1 MTIKTLLVANRG
13 EITRRI
19 FRTAKSM
26 GIVCIA
32 VYTDADS
39 NEPFVKEAD
48 KAIRLSTNYL
58 DKKEIIDAA
67 QRTGSDAIHPGYGFL
82 SENASFAKEVTE
94 EGIIWI
100 GPSSEAIESMGDKIT
115 AKKIAQEATVPTLP
129 SSDDL
134 NNSSSIGFPLLVK
147 AAAGGGG
154 KGMRIVANEN
164 DLPEAISA
172 AQREAKNAFDD
183 ERVFLERYIPKSRH
197 IEVQILGDSHGNLL
211 HLGERECS
219 IQRRHQKIIEE
230 APSSAISDEQRKLIT
245 DAALRMGESLA
256 YQSAGTVEFLLDDE
270 TGDFFFLEV
279 NTRLQVEHPV
289 TEAITGIDLVR
300 EQLKI
305 SSGEAISFTQ
315 DNLISKGHA
324 VEARLYAEDPSE
336 EFLPSTGKILAFSPP
351 EEPDVRWDSGIEK
364 GSFVGVEFD
373 PMLAKVISHGADRT
387 EATLNL
393 AKALEKLHLAGVTT
407 NRNFLVSTLR
417 HNQFLKGETTTD
429 FIEDN
434 YPQLHL
440 KLNEGEIE
448 KAAIAVALWLQNK
461 NRKNAIVLKSIPS
474 GWRNG
479 RLPAQEVSLLHSG
492 EKITVSYKTKRD
504 GSFVFNNG
512 STATIYHWSTEHIET
527 EIDGERMASLITEG
541 QENIHIQTNQGT
553 VSFEILPRFE
563 PPALQIAEGSLV
575 APMPGVVL
583 EIKVSSGDYVSA
595 GDTLLTLEAMKMEH
609 HVKAPYKGTV
619 AEILVSENQQ
629 LDNGVPLLVINPVD
643 ENEKGNND

>member
-13 EITRRI
+13 EIARRI

-26 GIVCIA
+26 GIACIA

-67 QRTGSDAIHPGYGFL
+67 RRTGSDAIHPGYGFL
-82 SENASFAKEVTE
+82 SENASFAKAVTE

-172 AQREAKNAFDD
+172 AQREAKNAFGD

-315 DNLISKGHA
+315 DNLTSKGHA

-336 EFLPSTGKILAFSPP
+336 EFLPSTGEILAFSPP

-417 HNQFLKGETTTD
+417 HNKFLKGETTTD

-434 YPQLHL
+434 YPQLHF

-448 KAAIAVALWLQNK
+448 KAAIVVALWLQNK

-492 EKITVSYKTKRD
+492 EKITVSYKTKRN

-512 STATIYHWSTEHIET
+512 STATIHHCSTEHIET
-527 EIDGERMASLITEG
+527 EIDGERMTSLITEG

-563 PPALQIAEGSLV
+563 PPAVQIAEGSLV

-583 EIKVSSGDYVSA
+583 EIKVSSGDTVSA
-595 GDTLLTLEAMKMEH
+595 GDTLLILEAMKMEH

-643 ENEKGNND
+643 ESEKGNDD

>member
-13 EITRRI
+13 EIARRI

-26 GIVCIA
+26 GITCIA
-32 VYTDADS
+32 VYTDTDS
-39 NEPFVKEAD
+39 NEPFVREAD

-58 DKKEIIDAA
+58 DQKEIIDAA
-67 QRTGSDAIHPGYGFL
+67 NRTGSDAIHPGYGFL
-82 SENASFAKEVTE
+82 SENASFAKAVTE

-115 AKKIAQEATVPTLP
+115 AKKIAQEADVPTLP
-129 SSDDL
+129 SSNGLDD
-134 NNSSSIGFPLLVK
+134 SSSIGFPLLVK

-154 KGMRIVANEN
+154 KGMRVVTSEN
-164 DLPEAISA
+164 DLSEAITT
-172 AQREAKNAFDD
+172 AQREAKNAFGD

-197 IEVQILGDSHGNLL
+197 IEVQILGDSQGNLL

-230 APSSAISDEQRKLIT
+230 APSSAINEDQRKLIT
-245 DAALRMGESLA
+245 DAALRIGKSLA
-256 YQSAGTVEFLLDDE
+256 YQSAGTVEFLLDE
-270 TGDFFFLEV
+270 KTGDFFFLEV

-289 TEAITGIDLVR
+289 TEAITGVDLVR

-305 SSGEAISFTQ
+305 SSGQAISFTQ
-315 DNLISKGHA
+315 DSLSSKGHA

-336 EFLPSTGKILAFSPP
+336 DFLPATGEILAFSPS
-351 EEPDVRWDSGIEK
+351 EEPDVRWDSGVEK
-364 GSFVGVEFD
+364 NSFVGVEFD
-373 PMLAKVISHGADRT
+373 PMLAKVISHGEDRT

-393 AKALEKLHLAGVTT
+393 ARALEKLHLAGVTT
-407 NRNFLVSTLR
+407 NRHFLVSTLR
-417 HNQFLKGETTTD
+417 HENFLKGETTTD

-434 YPQLHL
+434 SPEPTLQLT
-440 KLNEGEIE
+440 EVEIE
-448 KAAIAVALWLQNK
+448 RAAISVALWMQSK
-461 NRKNAIVLKSIPS
+461 NRKNATVLTSIPS

-504 GSFVFNNG
+504 GSFIFNNG
-512 STATIYHWSTEHIET
+512 STAKIYHCSTEHIEA
-527 EIDGERMASLITEG
+527 EIDGERMSSLITEG
-541 QENIHIQTNQGT
+541 QENIHLQIDQGT
-553 VSFEILPRFE
+553 VSFRTLPRFE
-563 PPALQIAEGSLV
+563 PPILQIAEGSLI

-583 EIKVSSGDYVSA
+583 EIKVSSGDTVSA

-609 HVKAPYKGTV
+609 HVKAPYEGTV
-619 AEILVSENQQ
+619 VEILVSENQQ
-629 LDNGVPLLVINPVD
+629 LDNGVPLLVINPID
-643 ENEKGNND
+643 KNKKGNNG

>member
-1 MTIKTLLVANRG
+1 MTIETLLVANRG
-13 EITRRI
+13 EIARRI

-32 VYTDADS
+32 IYTDADR

-58 DKKEIIDAA
+58 DQKEIIDAA
-67 QRTGSDAIHPGYGFL
+67 KRSNSDAIHPGYGFL
-82 SENASFAKEVTE
+82 SENASFAKAAIE
-94 EGIIWI
+94 ENIIWI

-115 AKKIAQEATVPTLP
+115 AKKIAQEADVPTLP
-129 SSDDL
+129 SSNDL
-134 NNSSSIGFPLLVK
+134 NDSSSIGFPLLVK

-164 DLPEAISA
+164 DLPEAIST
-172 AQREAKNAFDD
+172 AQREAKNAFGD

-197 IEVQILGDSHGNLL
+197 IEIQILGDSHGNLL

-230 APSSAISDEQRKLIT
+230 SPSSVINEEQRKLIT
-245 DAALRMGESLA
+245 DAALRMGKSLA

-289 TEAITGIDLVR
+289 TEAVTGIDLVR
-300 EQLKI
+300 EQIKI
-305 SSGEAISFTQ
+305 SSGEAVSFTQ
-315 DNLISKGHA
+315 EDLVPIGHA
-324 VEARLYAEDPSE
+324 VEARLYAEDPSK
-336 EFLPSTGKILAFSPP
+336 EFLPATGEILAFSPP
-351 EEPDVRWDSGIEK
+351 EEPDVRWDSGVEK

-373 PMLAKVISHGADRT
+373 PMLAKVISHGSSRT
-387 EATLNL
+387 EAILNL
-393 AKALEKLHLAGVTT
+393 ARALEKLHLAGITT

-417 HNQFLKGETTTD
+417 HNKFLKGETTTD
-429 FIEDN
+429 FIDSNSPEPNLQLTEEDI
-434 YPQLHL
+434 
-440 KLNEGEIE
+440 K
-448 KAAIAVALWLQNK
+448 KAAITVALWLQNK

-479 RLPAQEVSLLHSG
+479 RLPSQEVSLLYSG
-492 EKITVSYKTKRD
+492 EKVTVSYKTKRD
-504 GSFVFNNG
+504 GSFVFDNG
-512 STATIYHWSTEHIET
+512 STATINHCSAEHIEA
-527 EIDGERMASLITEG
+527 EVDGERITSLITEG
-541 QENIHIQTNQGT
+541 KESIHLQTSQGT

-563 PPALQIAEGSLV
+563 PPVLQIAEGSLV

-583 EIKVSSGDYVSA
+583 EIRVSNGDTVSA

-609 HVKAPYKGTV
+609 HVKAPYNGTV
-619 AEILVSENQQ
+619 TEILVSENQQ
-629 LDNGVPLLVINPVD
+629 LDNGVPLLVINPD
-643 ENEKGNND
+643 EEN

>member
-1 MTIKTLLVANRG
+1 MTIETLLVANRG
-13 EITRRI
+13 EIARRI

-32 VYTDADS
+32 IYTDADR

-58 DKKEIIDAA
+58 DQKEIIDAA
-67 QRTGSDAIHPGYGFL
+67 KRSNSDAIHPGYGFL
-82 SENASFAKEVTE
+82 SENASFAKAAIE
-94 EGIIWI
+94 ENIIWI

-115 AKKIAQEATVPTLP
+115 AKEIAQEADVPTLP
-129 SSDDL
+129 SSNDL
-134 NNSSSIGFPLLVK
+134 NDSSSIGFPLLVK

-164 DLPEAISA
+164 DLPEAIST
-172 AQREAKNAFDD
+172 AQREAKNAFGD

-197 IEVQILGDSHGNLL
+197 IEIQILGDSHGNLL

-230 APSSAISDEQRKLIT
+230 SPSSVINEEQRKLIT
-245 DAALRMGESLA
+245 DAALRMGKSLA
-256 YQSAGTVEFLLDDE
+256 YQSAGTVEFLLDDK

-289 TEAITGIDLVR
+289 TEAVTGIDLVR
-300 EQLKI
+300 EQIKI
-305 SSGEAISFTQ
+305 SSGEAVSFTQ
-315 DNLISKGHA
+315 EDLVPIGHA
-324 VEARLYAEDPSE
+324 VEARLYAEDPSK
-336 EFLPSTGKILAFSPP
+336 EFLPATGEILAFSPP
-351 EEPDVRWDSGIEK
+351 KEPDVRWDSGVEK

-373 PMLAKVISHGADRT
+373 PMLAKVISHGSSRT
-387 EATLNL
+387 EAILNL
-393 AKALEKLHLAGVTT
+393 ARALEKLHLAGITT

-417 HNQFLKGETTTD
+417 HNKFLKGETTTD
-429 FIEDN
+429 FIDSNSPEPNLQLTEDDI
-434 YPQLHL
+434 
-440 KLNEGEIE
+440 K
-448 KAAIAVALWLQNK
+448 KAAITVALWLQNK

-479 RLPAQEVSLLHSG
+479 RLPSQEVSLLYSG
-492 EKITVSYKTKRD
+492 EKVTVSYKTKRD
-504 GSFVFNNG
+504 GSFVFDNG
-512 STATIYHWSTEHIET
+512 STATINHWSEEHIEA
-527 EIDGERMASLITEG
+527 EVDAERMTSLITEG
-541 QENIHIQTNQGT
+541 KGSIHLQTSQGT

-563 PPALQIAEGSLV
+563 PPVLQIAEGSLV

-583 EIKVSSGDYVSA
+583 EIRVSNGDTVSA

-619 AEILVSENQQ
+619 TEILVSENQQ
-629 LDNGVPLLVINPVD
+629 LDNGVPLLVINPD
-643 ENEKGNND
+643 EEN

>member
-1 MTIKTLLVANRG
+1 MTIKILLVANRG
-13 EITRRI
+13 EIARRI

-26 GIVCIA
+26 GITCIA

-39 NEPFVKEAD
+39 NEPFVREAD

-58 DKKEIIDAA
+58 DQKEIIDAA
-67 QRTGSDAIHPGYGFL
+67 NRTGSDAIHPGYGFL
-82 SENASFAKEVTE
+82 SENASFAKAVTE

-115 AKKIAQEATVPTLP
+115 AKKIAQEADVPTLP
-129 SSDDL
+129 SSNDLDD
-134 NNSSSIGFPLLVK
+134 SSSIGFPLLVK

-154 KGMRIVANEN
+154 KGMRVVTSEN
-164 DLPEAISA
+164 DLSEAITT
-172 AQREAKNAFDD
+172 AQREAKNAFGD

-197 IEVQILGDSHGNLL
+197 IEVQILGDSQGNLL

-230 APSSAISDEQRKLIT
+230 APSSAINEDQRKLIT
-245 DAALRMGESLA
+245 DAALRIGKSLA
-256 YQSAGTVEFLLDDE
+256 YQSAGTVEFLLDDK

-289 TEAITGIDLVR
+289 TEAITGVDLVR

-305 SSGEAISFTQ
+305 SSGQAISFTQ
-315 DNLISKGHA
+315 ESLSSKGHA
-324 VEARLYAEDPSE
+324 VEARLYAEDPSKD
-336 EFLPSTGKILAFSPP
+336 FLPATGEILAFSPS
-351 EEPDVRWDSGIEK
+351 EEPDVRWDSGVEK
-364 GSFVGVEFD
+364 NSFVGVEFD
-373 PMLAKVISHGADRT
+373 PMLAKVISHGEDRT

-393 AKALEKLHLAGVTT
+393 ARALEKLHLAGVTT
-407 NRNFLVSTLR
+407 NRHFLVSTLR
-417 HNQFLKGETTTD
+417 HENFLKGETTTD

-434 YPQLHL
+434 SPEPTLQLT
-440 KLNEGEIE
+440 EVEIE
-448 KAAIAVALWLQNK
+448 RAAISVALWMQSK
-461 NRKNAIVLKSIPS
+461 NRKNATVLTSIPS

-504 GSFVFNNG
+504 GSFIFNNG
-512 STATIYHWSTEHIET
+512 STAKIYHSSTEHIEA

-541 QENIHIQTNQGT
+541 QENIHLQIDQGT
-553 VSFEILPRFE
+553 VSFGTLPRFE
-563 PPALQIAEGSLV
+563 PPILQIAEGSLI

-583 EIKVSSGDYVSA
+583 EIKVSSGDTVSA

-609 HVKAPYKGTV
+609 HVKAPYEGTV
-619 AEILVSENQQ
+619 VEILVSENQQ
-629 LDNGVPLLVINPVD
+629 LDNGVPLLVINPID
-643 ENEKGNND
+643 ENKKGNNG

>member
-1 MTIKTLLVANRG
+1 MTIETLLVANRG
-13 EITRRI
+13 EIARRI

-32 VYTDADS
+32 IYTDADK

-58 DKKEIIDAA
+58 DQKEIIDAA
-67 QRTGSDAIHPGYGFL
+67 KRSNSDAIHPGYGFL
-82 SENASFAKEVTE
+82 SENASFAKAAIE
-94 EGIIWI
+94 ENIIWI

-115 AKKIAQEATVPTLP
+115 AKKIAQEADVPTLP

-134 NNSSSIGFPLLVK
+134 NDSSSIGFPLLVK

-164 DLPEAISA
+164 DLPEAIST
-172 AQREAKNAFDD
+172 AQREAKNAFGD

-197 IEVQILGDSHGNLL
+197 IEIQILGDSHGNLL

-230 APSSAISDEQRKLIT
+230 SPSSVINEEQRKLIT
-245 DAALRMGESLA
+245 DAALRMGKSLA

-289 TEAITGIDLVR
+289 TEAVTGIDLVR
-300 EQLKI
+300 EQIKI
-305 SSGEAISFTQ
+305 SSGEAVSFTQ
-315 DNLISKGHA
+315 EDLVPIGHA
-324 VEARLYAEDPSE
+324 VEARLYAEDPSK
-336 EFLPSTGKILAFSPP
+336 EFLPATGEILAFSPP
-351 EEPDVRWDSGIEK
+351 KEPDVRWDSGVEK

-373 PMLAKVISHGADRT
+373 PMLAKVISHGSSRT
-387 EATLNL
+387 EAILNL
-393 AKALEKLHLAGVTT
+393 ARALEKLHLAGITT

-417 HNQFLKGETTTD
+417 HNKFLKGETTTD
-429 FIEDN
+429 FIDSNSPEPNLQLTEEDI
-434 YPQLHL
+434 
-440 KLNEGEIE
+440 K
-448 KAAIAVALWLQNK
+448 KAAITVALWLQNK

-479 RLPAQEVSLLHSG
+479 RLPSQEVSLMYSG
-492 EKITVSYKTKRD
+492 EKVTVSYKTKRD
-504 GSFVFNNG
+504 GSFVFDNG
-512 STATIYHWSTEHIET
+512 STATINHCSAEHIEA
-527 EIDGERMASLITEG
+527 EVDGERMTSLITEG
-541 QENIHIQTNQGT
+541 KESIHLQTSQGT

-563 PPALQIAEGSLV
+563 PPVLQIAEGSLV

-583 EIKVSSGDYVSA
+583 EIRVSNGDTVSA

-609 HVKAPYKGTV
+609 HVKAPYNGTV
-619 AEILVSENQQ
+619 TEILVSENQQ
-629 LDNGVPLLVINPVD
+629 LDNGVPLLVINPD
-643 ENEKGNND
+643 EEN

>member
-1 MTIKTLLVANRG
+1 MTIETLLVANRG
-13 EITRRI
+13 EIARRI

-32 VYTDADS
+32 IYTDADR

-58 DKKEIIDAA
+58 DQKEIIDAA
-67 QRTGSDAIHPGYGFL
+67 KRSNSDAIHPGYGFL
-82 SENASFAKEVTE
+82 SENASFAKAAIE
-94 EGIIWI
+94 ENIIWI

-115 AKKIAQEATVPTLP
+115 AKKIAQEADVPTLP
-129 SSDDL
+129 SSNDL
-134 NNSSSIGFPLLVK
+134 NDSSSIGFPLLVK

-164 DLPEAISA
+164 DLPEAIST
-172 AQREAKNAFDD
+172 AQREAKNAFGD

-197 IEVQILGDSHGNLL
+197 IEIQILGDSHGNLL

-230 APSSAISDEQRKLIT
+230 SPSSVINEEQRKLIT
-245 DAALRMGESLA
+245 DAALRMGKSLA
-256 YQSAGTVEFLLDDE
+256 YQSAGTVEFLLDDK

-289 TEAITGIDLVR
+289 TEAVTGIDLVR
-300 EQLKI
+300 EQIKI
-305 SSGEAISFTQ
+305 SSGEAVSFTQ
-315 DNLISKGHA
+315 EDLVPTGHA
-324 VEARLYAEDPSE
+324 VEARLYAEDPSK
-336 EFLPSTGKILAFSPP
+336 EFLPATGEILAFSPP
-351 EEPDVRWDSGIEK
+351 KEPDVRWDSGVEK

-373 PMLAKVISHGADRT
+373 PMLAKVISHGSSRT
-387 EATLNL
+387 EAILNL
-393 AKALEKLHLAGVTT
+393 ARALEKLHLAGITT

-417 HNQFLKGETTTD
+417 HNKFLKGETTTD
-429 FIEDN
+429 FIDSNSPEPNLQLTEDDI
-434 YPQLHL
+434 
-440 KLNEGEIE
+440 K
-448 KAAIAVALWLQNK
+448 KAAITVALWLQNK

-479 RLPAQEVSLLHSG
+479 RLPSQEVSLLYSG
-492 EKITVSYKTKRD
+492 EKVTVSYKTKRD
-504 GSFVFNNG
+504 GSFVFDNG
-512 STATIYHWSTEHIET
+512 STATINHWSEEHIEA
-527 EIDGERMASLITEG
+527 EVDAEKMASQITQG
-541 QENIHIQTNQGT
+541 KGSIHLQISQGT

-563 PPALQIAEGSLV
+563 PPVLQIAEGSLV

-583 EIKVSSGDYVSA
+583 EIRVSNGDTVSA

-619 AEILVSENQQ
+619 TEILVSENQQ
-629 LDNGVPLLVINPVD
+629 LDNGVPLLVINPD
-643 ENEKGNND
+643 EEN

>member
-1 MTIKTLLVANRG
+1 MTIETLLVANRG
-13 EITRRI
+13 EIARRI

-32 VYTDADS
+32 IYTDADK

-58 DKKEIIDAA
+58 DQKEIIDAA
-67 QRTGSDAIHPGYGFL
+67 KRSNSDAIHPGYGFL
-82 SENASFAKEVTE
+82 SENASFAKAAIE
-94 EGIIWI
+94 ENIIWI

-115 AKKIAQEATVPTLP
+115 AKEIAQEADVPTLP
-129 SSDDL
+129 SSNDL
-134 NNSSSIGFPLLVK
+134 NDSSSIGFPLLVK

-164 DLPEAISA
+164 DLPEAIST
-172 AQREAKNAFDD
+172 AQREAKNAFGD
-183 ERVFLERYIPKSRH
+183 ERVFLERYIPKSHH
-197 IEVQILGDSHGNLL
+197 IEIQILGDSHGNLL

-230 APSSAISDEQRKLIT
+230 SPSSVINEEQRKLIT
-245 DAALRMGESLA
+245 DAALRMGKSLA

-289 TEAITGIDLVR
+289 TEAVTGIDLVR
-300 EQLKI
+300 EQIKI
-305 SSGEAISFTQ
+305 SSGEAVSFTQ
-315 DNLISKGHA
+315 EDLVPIGHA
-324 VEARLYAEDPSE
+324 VEARLYAEDPSK
-336 EFLPSTGKILAFSPP
+336 EFLPATGEILAFSPP
-351 EEPDVRWDSGIEK
+351 KEPDVRWDSGVEK

-373 PMLAKVISHGADRT
+373 PMLAKVISHGSSRT
-387 EATLNL
+387 EAILNL
-393 AKALEKLHLAGVTT
+393 ARALEKLHLAGITT

-417 HNQFLKGETTTD
+417 HNKFLKGETTTD
-429 FIEDN
+429 FIDSNSPEPNLQLTEDDI
-434 YPQLHL
+434 
-440 KLNEGEIE
+440 K
-448 KAAIAVALWLQNK
+448 KASITVALWLQNK

-479 RLPAQEVSLLHSG
+479 RLPSQEVSLLYSG
-492 EKITVSYKTKRD
+492 EKVTVSYKTKRD
-504 GSFVFNNG
+504 GSFVFDNG
-512 STATIYHWSTEHIET
+512 STATINHWSEEHIEA
-527 EIDGERMASLITEG
+527 EVDAERMTSLITEG
-541 QENIHIQTNQGT
+541 KGSIHLQISQGT

-563 PPALQIAEGSLV
+563 PPVLQIAEGSLV

-583 EIKVSSGDYVSA
+583 EIRVSNGDTVSA

-619 AEILVSENQQ
+619 TEILVSENQQ
-629 LDNGVPLLVINPVD
+629 LDNGVPLLVINPD
-643 ENEKGNND
+643 EEN

>member
-13 EITRRI
+13 EIARRI

-26 GIVCIA
+26 GITCIA
-32 VYTDADS
+32 VYTDTDS
-39 NEPFVKEAD
+39 NEPFVREAD

-58 DKKEIIDAA
+58 DQKEIIDAA
-67 QRTGSDAIHPGYGFL
+67 NRTGSDAIHPGYGFL
-82 SENASFAKEVTE
+82 SENASFAKAVTE

-115 AKKIAQEATVPTLP
+115 AKKIAQEADVPTLP
-129 SSDDL
+129 SSNDLDD
-134 NNSSSIGFPLLVK
+134 SSSIGFPLLVK

-154 KGMRIVANEN
+154 KGMRVVTSEN
-164 DLPEAISA
+164 DLSEAITT
-172 AQREAKNAFDD
+172 AQREAKNAFGD

-197 IEVQILGDSHGNLL
+197 IEVQILGDSQGNLL

-230 APSSAISDEQRKLIT
+230 APSSAINEDQRKLIT
-245 DAALRMGESLA
+245 DAALRIGKSLA
-256 YQSAGTVEFLLDDE
+256 YQSAGTVEFLLDDK

-289 TEAITGIDLVR
+289 TEAITGVDLVR

-305 SSGEAISFTQ
+305 SSGQAISFTQ
-315 DNLISKGHA
+315 ESLSSKGHA
-324 VEARLYAEDPSE
+324 VEARLYAEDPSKD
-336 EFLPSTGKILAFSPP
+336 FLPATGEILAFSPS
-351 EEPDVRWDSGIEK
+351 EEPDVRWDSGVEK
-364 GSFVGVEFD
+364 NSFVGVEFD
-373 PMLAKVISHGADRT
+373 PMLAKVISHGEDRT

-393 AKALEKLHLAGVTT
+393 ARALEKLHLAGVTT
-407 NRNFLVSTLR
+407 NRHFLVSTLR
-417 HNQFLKGETTTD
+417 HENFLKGETTTD

-434 YPQLHL
+434 SPEPTLQLT
-440 KLNEGEIE
+440 EVEIE
-448 KAAIAVALWLQNK
+448 RAAISVALWMQSK
-461 NRKNAIVLKSIPS
+461 NRKNATVLTSIPS

-504 GSFVFNNG
+504 GSFIFNNG
-512 STATIYHWSTEHIET
+512 STAKIYHSSTEHIEA

-541 QENIHIQTNQGT
+541 QENIHLQIDQGT
-553 VSFEILPRFE
+553 VSFGTLPRFE
-563 PPALQIAEGSLV
+563 PPILQIAEGSLI

-583 EIKVSSGDYVSA
+583 EIKVSSGDTVSA

-609 HVKAPYKGTV
+609 HVKAPYEGTV
-619 AEILVSENQQ
+619 VEILVSENQQ
-629 LDNGVPLLVINPVD
+629 LDNGVPLLVINPID
-643 ENEKGNND
+643 ENKKGNNG

>member
-1 MTIKTLLVANRG
+1 MTIETLLVANRG
-13 EITRRI
+13 EIARRI

-26 GIVCIA
+26 GIICIA
-32 VYTDADS
+32 IYTDADK

-58 DKKEIIDAA
+58 DQKEIIDAA
-67 QRTGSDAIHPGYGFL
+67 KRSNSDAIHPGYGFL
-82 SENASFAKEVTE
+82 SENASFAKAAIE
-94 EGIIWI
+94 ENIIWI

-115 AKKIAQEATVPTLP
+115 AKKIAQEADVPTLP
-129 SSDDL
+129 SSNDL
-134 NNSSSIGFPLLVK
+134 NDSSSIGFPLLVK

-164 DLPEAISA
+164 DLPEAIST
-172 AQREAKNAFDD
+172 AQREAKNAFGD

-197 IEVQILGDSHGNLL
+197 IEIQILGDSHGNLL

-230 APSSAISDEQRKLIT
+230 SPSSVINEEQRKLIT
-245 DAALRMGESLA
+245 DAALRMGKSLA

-289 TEAITGIDLVR
+289 TEAVTGIDLVR
-300 EQLKI
+300 EQIKI
-305 SSGEAISFTQ
+305 SSGEAVSFTQ
-315 DNLISKGHA
+315 EDLVPIGHA
-324 VEARLYAEDPSE
+324 VEARLYAEDPSK
-336 EFLPSTGKILAFSPP
+336 EFLPATGEILAFSPP
-351 EEPDVRWDSGIEK
+351 KEPDVRWDSGVEK

-373 PMLAKVISHGADRT
+373 PMLAKVISHGSSRT
-387 EATLNL
+387 EAILNL
-393 AKALEKLHLAGVTT
+393 ARALENLHLAGITT

-417 HNQFLKGETTTD
+417 HNKFLKGETTTD
-429 FIEDN
+429 FIDSNSPEPNLQLTEEDI
-434 YPQLHL
+434 
-440 KLNEGEIE
+440 K
-448 KAAIAVALWLQNK
+448 KAAITVALWLQNK

-479 RLPAQEVSLLHSG
+479 RLPSQEVSLLYSG
-492 EKITVSYKTKRD
+492 EKVTVSYKTKRD
-504 GSFVFNNG
+504 ESFVFDNG
-512 STATIYHWSTEHIET
+512 STATINHCSAEHIEA
-527 EIDGERMASLITEG
+527 EVDGERMTSLITERK
-541 QENIHIQTNQGT
+541 ESIHLQTSQGT

-563 PPALQIAEGSLV
+563 PPVLQIAEGSLV

-583 EIKVSSGDYVSA
+583 EIRVSNGDTVSA

-609 HVKAPYKGTV
+609 HVKAPYNGTV
-619 AEILVSENQQ
+619 TEILVSENQQ
-629 LDNGVPLLVINPVD
+629 LDNGVPLLVINPD
-643 ENEKGNND
+643 EEN

>member
-13 EITRRI
+13 EIARRI

-26 GIVCIA
+26 GITCIA
-32 VYTDADS
+32 VYTDTDS
-39 NEPFVKEAD
+39 NEPFVREAD

-58 DKKEIIDAA
+58 DQKEIIDAA
-67 QRTGSDAIHPGYGFL
+67 NRTGSDAIHPGYGFL
-82 SENASFAKEVTE
+82 SENASFAKAVTE

-115 AKKIAQEATVPTLP
+115 AKKIAQEADVPTLP
-129 SSDDL
+129 SSNDLDD
-134 NNSSSIGFPLLVK
+134 SSSIGFPLLVK

-154 KGMRIVANEN
+154 KGMRVVTSEN
-164 DLPEAISA
+164 DLSEAITT
-172 AQREAKNAFDD
+172 AQREAKNAFGD

-197 IEVQILGDSHGNLL
+197 IEVQILGDSQGNLL

-230 APSSAISDEQRKLIT
+230 APSSAINEDQRKLIT
-245 DAALRMGESLA
+245 DAALRIGKSLA
-256 YQSAGTVEFLLDDE
+256 YQSAGTVEFLLDDK

-289 TEAITGIDLVR
+289 TEAITGVDLVR

-305 SSGEAISFTQ
+305 SSGQAISFTQ
-315 DNLISKGHA
+315 ESLSSKGHA
-324 VEARLYAEDPSE
+324 VEARLYAEDPSKD
-336 EFLPSTGKILAFSPP
+336 FLPATGEILAFSPS
-351 EEPDVRWDSGIEK
+351 EEPDVRWDSGVEK
-364 GSFVGVEFD
+364 NSFVVVEFD
-373 PMLAKVISHGADRT
+373 PMLAKVISHGEDRT

-393 AKALEKLHLAGVTT
+393 ARALEKLHLAGVTT
-407 NRNFLVSTLR
+407 NRHFLVSTLR
-417 HNQFLKGETTTD
+417 HENFLKGETTTD

-434 YPQLHL
+434 SPEPTLQLT
-440 KLNEGEIE
+440 EVEIE
-448 KAAIAVALWLQNK
+448 RAAISVALWMQSK
-461 NRKNAIVLKSIPS
+461 NRKNATVLTSIPS

-504 GSFVFNNG
+504 GSFIFNNG
-512 STATIYHWSTEHIET
+512 STAKIYHCSTEHIEA

-541 QENIHIQTNQGT
+541 QENIHLQIDQGT
-553 VSFEILPRFE
+553 FSFGTLPRFE
-563 PPALQIAEGSLV
+563 PPILQIAEGSLI

-583 EIKVSSGDYVSA
+583 EIKVSSGDTVSA

-609 HVKAPYKGTV
+609 HVKAPYEGTV
-619 AEILVSENQQ
+619 VEILVSENQQ
-629 LDNGVPLLVINPVD
+629 LDNGVPLLVINPID
-643 ENEKGNND
+643 ENKKGNNG

>member
-13 EITRRI
+13 EIARRI

-48 KAIRLSTNYL
+48 TAIRLSTNYL
-58 DKKEIIDAA
+58 DQKEIIDSAR
-67 QRTGSDAIHPGYGFL
+67 RTGSDAIHPGYGFL
-82 SENASFAKEVTE
+82 SENASFAKAVME

-115 AKKIAQEATVPTLP
+115 AKKIAQEADVPTLP
-129 SSDDL
+129 SSNDL
-134 NNSSSIGFPLLVK
+134 NDPSSVGFPLLVK

-154 KGMRIVANEN
+154 KGMRIVADEN
-164 DLPEAISA
+164 DLSEAIST
-172 AQREAKNAFDD
+172 AQREAKNAFGD

-197 IEVQILGDSHGNLL
+197 IEIQILGDSHGNLL

-230 APSSAISDEQRKLIT
+230 APSSAISEEQRKLIT

-315 DNLISKGHA
+315 ESLIPKGHA
-324 VEARLYAEDPSE
+324 VEARLYAEDPSKD
-336 EFLPSTGKILAFSPP
+336 FLPATGEILAFSPP
-351 EEPDVRWDSGIEK
+351 EEPDVRWDSGVEK

-373 PMLAKVISHGADRT
+373 PMLAKVISRGADRT
-387 EATLNL
+387 EAALNL
-393 AKALEKLHLAGVTT
+393 AKALEKLHLAGITT

-417 HNQFLKGETTTD
+417 HKKFLKGETTTD

-434 YPQLHL
+434 HPEPKLHL
-440 KLNEGEIE
+440 TESEIE
-448 KAAIAVALWLQNK
+448 KATIAVALWLQNQ
-461 NRKNAIVLKSIPS
+461 NRKNSIVLRSIPS

-512 STATIYHWSTEHIET
+512 NTAKIHHWSAEHIEA
-527 EIDGERMASLITEG
+527 EIDGERMTSLITEG
-541 QENIHIQTNQGT
+541 QGNVHLQTNRGT

-563 PPALQIAEGSLV
+563 PPVLQIAEGSLV
-575 APMPGVVL
+575 APMPGIVL
-583 EIKVSSGDYVSA
+583 EIKVSNGDTVAA

-619 AEILVSENQQ
+619 EKILVSENQQ
-629 LDNGVPLLVINPVD
+629 LDNGVPLLVINPVE
-643 ENEKGNND
+643 ENKKGNND

>member
-13 EITRRI
+13 EIARRI

-32 VYTDADS
+32 VYTDTDS
-39 NEPFVKEAD
+39 NEPFVKEAE

-67 QRTGSDAIHPGYGFL
+67 RRTGSDAIHPGYGFL
-82 SENASFAKEVTE
+82 SENASFAKAVTE
-94 EGIIWI
+94 EGIIWV

-115 AKKIAQEATVPTLP
+115 AKKIAQEANVPTLP

-134 NNSSSIGFPLLVK
+134 DDSSSIGFPLLVK

-230 APSSAISDEQRKLIT
+230 APSSAISEEQRELIT
-245 DAALRMGESLA
+245 DAALRIGESLD

-305 SSGEAISFTQ
+305 SSGEAISFIQ

-336 EFLPSTGKILAFSPP
+336 EFLPSTGEILAFSPP

-373 PMLAKVISHGADRT
+373 PMLAKVISLGTDRT

-417 HNQFLKGETTTD
+417 HNKFLKGETTTD

-434 YPQLHL
+434 SPQLHL
-440 KLNEGEIE
+440 KLTEGEIE
-448 KAAIAVALWLQNK
+448 KAAIVAALWMQNK

-492 EKITVSYKTKRD
+492 EKITVSYKTKRN

-583 EIKVSSGDYVSA
+583 EIKVSSGDAVSA

>member
-13 EITRRI
+13 EIARRI

-26 GIVCIA
+26 GITCIA
-32 VYTDADS
+32 VYTDTDS
-39 NEPFVKEAD
+39 NEPFVREAD

-58 DKKEIIDAA
+58 DQKEIIDAA
-67 QRTGSDAIHPGYGFL
+67 NRTGSDAIHPGYGFL
-82 SENASFAKEVTE
+82 SENASFAKAVTE

-115 AKKIAQEATVPTLP
+115 AKKIAQEADVPTLP
-129 SSDDL
+129 SSNDLDD
-134 NNSSSIGFPLLVK
+134 SSSIGFPLLVK

-154 KGMRIVANEN
+154 KGMRVVTSEN
-164 DLPEAISA
+164 DLSEAITT
-172 AQREAKNAFDD
+172 AQREAKNAFGD

-197 IEVQILGDSHGNLL
+197 IEVQILGDSQGNLL

-230 APSSAISDEQRKLIT
+230 APSSAINEDQRKLIT
-245 DAALRMGESLA
+245 DAALRIGKSLA
-256 YQSAGTVEFLLDDE
+256 YQSAGTVEFLLDE
-270 TGDFFFLEV
+270 KTRDFFFLEV

-289 TEAITGIDLVR
+289 TEAITGVDLVR

-305 SSGEAISFTQ
+305 SSGQAISFTQ
-315 DNLISKGHA
+315 DSLSSKGHA

-336 EFLPSTGKILAFSPP
+336 DFLPATGEILAFSPS
-351 EEPDVRWDSGIEK
+351 EEPDVRWDSGVEK
-364 GSFVGVEFD
+364 NSFVGVEFD
-373 PMLAKVISHGADRT
+373 PMLAKVISHGEDRT

-393 AKALEKLHLAGVTT
+393 ARALEKLHLAGVTT
-407 NRNFLVSTLR
+407 NRHFLVSTLR
-417 HNQFLKGETTTD
+417 HENFLKGETTTD

-434 YPQLHL
+434 SPEPTLQLT
-440 KLNEGEIE
+440 EVEIE
-448 KAAIAVALWLQNK
+448 RAAISVALWMQSK
-461 NRKNAIVLKSIPS
+461 NRKNATVLTSIPS

-504 GSFVFNNG
+504 GSFIFNNG
-512 STATIYHWSTEHIET
+512 STAKIYHCSTEHIEA
-527 EIDGERMASLITEG
+527 EIDGERMSSLITEG
-541 QENIHIQTNQGT
+541 QENIHLQIDQGT
-553 VSFEILPRFE
+553 VSFRTLPRFE
-563 PPALQIAEGSLV
+563 PPILQIAEGSLI

-583 EIKVSSGDYVSA
+583 EIKVSSGDTVSA

-609 HVKAPYKGTV
+609 HVKAPYEGTV
-619 AEILVSENQQ
+619 VEILVSENQQ
-629 LDNGVPLLVINPVD
+629 LDNGVPLLVINPID
-643 ENEKGNND
+643 KNKKGNNG

>member
-1 MTIKTLLVANRG
+1 MTIETLLVANRG
-13 EITRRI
+13 EIARRI

-32 VYTDADS
+32 IYTDADK

-58 DKKEIIDAA
+58 DQKEIIDAA
-67 QRTGSDAIHPGYGFL
+67 KRSNSDAIHPGYGFL
-82 SENASFAKEVTE
+82 SENASFAKAAIE
-94 EGIIWI
+94 ENIIWI

-115 AKKIAQEATVPTLP
+115 AKKIAQEADVPTLP

-134 NNSSSIGFPLLVK
+134 NDSSSIGFPLLVK

-164 DLPEAISA
+164 DLPEAIST
-172 AQREAKNAFDD
+172 AQREAKNAFGD

-197 IEVQILGDSHGNLL
+197 IEIQILGDSHGNLL

-230 APSSAISDEQRKLIT
+230 SPSSVINEEQRKLIT
-245 DAALRMGESLA
+245 DAALRMGKSLA

-289 TEAITGIDLVR
+289 TEAVTGIDLVR
-300 EQLKI
+300 EQIKI
-305 SSGEAISFTQ
+305 SSGEAVSFTQ
-315 DNLISKGHA
+315 EDLVPIGHA
-324 VEARLYAEDPSE
+324 VEARLYAEDPSK
-336 EFLPSTGKILAFSPP
+336 EFLPATGEILAFSPP
-351 EEPDVRWDSGIEK
+351 KEPDVRWDSGVEK

-373 PMLAKVISHGADRT
+373 PMLAKVISHGSSRT
-387 EATLNL
+387 EAILNL
-393 AKALEKLHLAGVTT
+393 ARALEKLHLAGITT

-417 HNQFLKGETTTD
+417 HNKFLKGETTTD
-429 FIEDN
+429 FIDSNSPEPNLQLTEDDI
-434 YPQLHL
+434 
-440 KLNEGEIE
+440 K
-448 KAAIAVALWLQNK
+448 KAAITVALWLQNK

-479 RLPAQEVSLLHSG
+479 RLPSQEVSLLYSG
-492 EKITVSYKTKRD
+492 EKVTVSYKTKRD
-504 GSFVFNNG
+504 GSFVFDNG
-512 STATIYHWSTEHIET
+512 STATINHCSAEHIEA
-527 EIDGERMASLITEG
+527 EVDGERITSLITEG
-541 QENIHIQTNQGT
+541 KESIHLQTSQGT

-563 PPALQIAEGSLV
+563 PPVLQIAEGSLV

-583 EIKVSSGDYVSA
+583 EIRVSNGDTVSA

-609 HVKAPYKGTV
+609 HVKAPYNGTV
-619 AEILVSENQQ
+619 TEILVSENQQ
-629 LDNGVPLLVINPVD
+629 LDNGVPLLVINPD
-643 ENEKGNND
+643 EEN

>member
-13 EITRRI
+13 EIARRI

-48 KAIRLSTNYL
+48 TAIRLSTNYL
-58 DKKEIIDAA
+58 DQKEIIDSAR
-67 QRTGSDAIHPGYGFL
+67 RTGSDAIHPGYGFL
-82 SENASFAKEVTE
+82 SENASFAKAVIE

-115 AKKIAQEATVPTLP
+115 AKKIAQEADVPTLP
-129 SSDDL
+129 SSNDL
-134 NNSSSIGFPLLVK
+134 NDPSSVGFPLLVK

-154 KGMRIVANEN
+154 KGMRIVADEN
-164 DLPEAISA
+164 DLSEAIST
-172 AQREAKNAFDD
+172 AQREAKNAFGD

-197 IEVQILGDSHGNLL
+197 IEIQILGDSHGNLL

-230 APSSAISDEQRKLIT
+230 APSSAISEEQRKLIT

-289 TEAITGIDLVR
+289 TEVITGIDLVR

-315 DNLISKGHA
+315 ESLIPKGHA
-324 VEARLYAEDPSE
+324 IEARLYAEDPSRD
-336 EFLPSTGKILAFSPP
+336 FLPATGEILAFSPP
-351 EEPDVRWDSGIEK
+351 EEPDVRWDSGVEK
-364 GSFVGVEFD
+364 GSSVGVEFD

-387 EATLNL
+387 EAALNL

-417 HNQFLKGETTTD
+417 HNKFLKGETTTD

-434 YPQLHL
+434 YPEPN
-440 KLNEGEIE
+440 LNLTEGEVE
-448 KAAIAVALWLQNK
+448 KATIAVALWLQNK
-461 NRKNAIVLKSIPS
+461 NRKNAIVLRSIPS

-512 STATIYHWSTEHIET
+512 NTAKIHHWSAEHIEA
-527 EIDGERMASLITEG
+527 EIDGERMTSLITEG
-541 QENIHIQTNQGT
+541 QGNVHLQTNRGT

-563 PPALQIAEGSLV
+563 PPVLQIAEGSLV
-575 APMPGVVL
+575 APMPGIVL
-583 EIKVSSGDYVSA
+583 EIKVSNGDTVAA

-619 AEILVSENQQ
+619 EKILVSENQQ
-629 LDNGVPLLVINPVD
+629 LDNGVPLLVINPVE
-643 ENEKGNND
+643 ENKKGDND

>member
-1 MTIKTLLVANRG
+1 MTIETLLVANRG
-13 EITRRI
+13 EIARRI

-32 VYTDADS
+32 IYTDADK

-58 DKKEIIDAA
+58 DQKEIIDAA
-67 QRTGSDAIHPGYGFL
+67 KRSNSDAIHPGYGFL
-82 SENASFAKEVTE
+82 SENASFAKATIE
-94 EGIIWI
+94 ENIIWI

-115 AKKIAQEATVPTLP
+115 AKKIAQEADVPTLP

-134 NNSSSIGFPLLVK
+134 NDSSSIGFPLLVK

-164 DLPEAISA
+164 DLPEAIST
-172 AQREAKNAFDD
+172 AQREAKNAFGD

-197 IEVQILGDSHGNLL
+197 IEIQILGDSHGNLL

-230 APSSAISDEQRKLIT
+230 SPSSVINEEQRKLIT
-245 DAALRMGESLA
+245 DAALRMGKSLA

-289 TEAITGIDLVR
+289 TEAVTGIDLVR
-300 EQLKI
+300 EQIKI
-305 SSGEAISFTQ
+305 SSGEAVSFTQ
-315 DNLISKGHA
+315 EDLVPIGHA
-324 VEARLYAEDPSE
+324 VEARLYAEDPSK
-336 EFLPSTGKILAFSPP
+336 EFLPATGEILAFSPP
-351 EEPDVRWDSGIEK
+351 KEPDVRWDSGVEK

-373 PMLAKVISHGADRT
+373 PMLAKVISHGSSRT
-387 EATLNL
+387 EAILNL
-393 AKALEKLHLAGVTT
+393 ARALEKLHLAGITT

-417 HNQFLKGETTTD
+417 HNKFLKGETTTD
-429 FIEDN
+429 FIDSNSPEPNLQLTEEDI
-434 YPQLHL
+434 
-440 KLNEGEIE
+440 K
-448 KAAIAVALWLQNK
+448 KAAITVALWLQNK

-479 RLPAQEVSLLHSG
+479 RLPSQEVSLLYSG
-492 EKITVSYKTKRD
+492 EKVTVSYKTKRD
-504 GSFVFNNG
+504 GSFVFDNG
-512 STATIYHWSTEHIET
+512 STATINHCSAEHIEA
-527 EIDGERMASLITEG
+527 EVDGERITSLITEG
-541 QENIHIQTNQGT
+541 KESIHLQTSQGT

-563 PPALQIAEGSLV
+563 PPVLQIAEGSLV

-583 EIKVSSGDYVSA
+583 EIRVSNGDTVSA

-609 HVKAPYKGTV
+609 HVKAPYNGTV
-619 AEILVSENQQ
+619 TEILVSENQQ
-629 LDNGVPLLVINPVD
+629 LDNGVPLLVINPD
-643 ENEKGNND
+643 EEN

>member
-1 MTIKTLLVANRG
+1 MTIETLLVANRG
-13 EITRRI
+13 EIARRI

-32 VYTDADS
+32 IYTDADR

-58 DKKEIIDAA
+58 DQKEIIDAA
-67 QRTGSDAIHPGYGFL
+67 KRSNSDAIHPGYGFL
-82 SENASFAKEVTE
+82 SENASFAKAAIE
-94 EGIIWI
+94 ENIIWI

-115 AKKIAQEATVPTLP
+115 AKKIAQEADVPTLP

-134 NNSSSIGFPLLVK
+134 NDSSSIGFPLLVK

-164 DLPEAISA
+164 DLPEAIST
-172 AQREAKNAFDD
+172 AQREAKNAFGD

-197 IEVQILGDSHGNLL
+197 IEIQILGDSHGNLL

-230 APSSAISDEQRKLIT
+230 SPSSVINEEQRKLIT
-245 DAALRMGESLA
+245 DAALRMGKSLA

-289 TEAITGIDLVR
+289 TEAVTGIDLVR
-300 EQLKI
+300 EQIKI
-305 SSGEAISFTQ
+305 SSGEAVSFTQ
-315 DNLISKGHA
+315 EDLVPIGHA
-324 VEARLYAEDPSE
+324 VEARLYAEDPSK
-336 EFLPSTGKILAFSPP
+336 EFLPATGEILAFSPP
-351 EEPDVRWDSGIEK
+351 EEPDVRWDSGVEK

-373 PMLAKVISHGADRT
+373 PMLAKVISHGSSRT
-387 EATLNL
+387 EAILNL
-393 AKALEKLHLAGVTT
+393 ARALEKLHLAGITT

-417 HNQFLKGETTTD
+417 HNKFLKGETTTD
-429 FIEDN
+429 FIDSNSPEPNLQLTEEDI
-434 YPQLHL
+434 
-440 KLNEGEIE
+440 K
-448 KAAIAVALWLQNK
+448 KAAITVALWLQNK

-479 RLPAQEVSLLHSG
+479 RLPSQEVSLLYSG
-492 EKITVSYKTKRD
+492 EKVTVSYKTKRD
-504 GSFVFNNG
+504 GSFVFDNG
-512 STATIYHWSTEHIET
+512 STATINHCSAEHIEA
-527 EIDGERMASLITEG
+527 EVDGERMTSLITEG
-541 QENIHIQTNQGT
+541 KESIHLQTSQGT

-563 PPALQIAEGSLV
+563 PPVLQIAEGSLV

-583 EIKVSSGDYVSA
+583 EIRVSNGDTVSA

-609 HVKAPYKGTV
+609 HVKAPYNGTV
-619 AEILVSENQQ
+619 TEILVSENQQ
-629 LDNGVPLLVINPVD
+629 LDNGVPLLVINPD
-643 ENEKGNND
+643 EEN

>member
-1 MTIKTLLVANRG
+1 MTIKILLVANRG
-13 EITRRI
+13 EIARRI

-26 GIVCIA
+26 GITCIA

-39 NEPFVKEAD
+39 NEPFVREAD

-58 DKKEIIDAA
+58 DQKEIIDAA
-67 QRTGSDAIHPGYGFL
+67 NRTGSDAIHPGYGFL
-82 SENASFAKEVTE
+82 SENASFAKAVTE

-115 AKKIAQEATVPTLP
+115 AKKIAQEADVPTLP
-129 SSDDL
+129 SSNDLDD
-134 NNSSSIGFPLLVK
+134 SSSIGFPLLVK

-154 KGMRIVANEN
+154 KGMRVVTSEN
-164 DLPEAISA
+164 DLSEAITT
-172 AQREAKNAFDD
+172 AQREAKNAFGD

-197 IEVQILGDSHGNLL
+197 IEVQILGDSQGNLL

-230 APSSAISDEQRKLIT
+230 APSSAINEDQRKLIT
-245 DAALRMGESLA
+245 DAALRIGKSLA
-256 YQSAGTVEFLLDDE
+256 YQSAGTVEFLLDDK

-289 TEAITGIDLVR
+289 TEAITGVDLVR

-305 SSGEAISFTQ
+305 SSGQAISFTQ
-315 DNLISKGHA
+315 ESLSSKGHA
-324 VEARLYAEDPSE
+324 VEARLYAEDPSKD
-336 EFLPSTGKILAFSPP
+336 FLPATGEILACSPS
-351 EEPDVRWDSGIEK
+351 EEPDVRWDSGVEK
-364 GSFVGVEFD
+364 NSFVGVEFD
-373 PMLAKVISHGADRT
+373 PMLAKVISHGEDRT

-393 AKALEKLHLAGVTT
+393 ARALEKLHLAGVTT
-407 NRNFLVSTLR
+407 NRHFLVSTLR
-417 HNQFLKGETTTD
+417 HENFLKGETTTD

-434 YPQLHL
+434 SPEPTLQLT
-440 KLNEGEIE
+440 EVEIE
-448 KAAIAVALWLQNK
+448 RAAISVALWMQSK
-461 NRKNAIVLKSIPS
+461 NRKNATVLTSIPS

-504 GSFVFNNG
+504 GSFIFNNG
-512 STATIYHWSTEHIET
+512 STAKIYHCSTEHIEA

-541 QENIHIQTNQGT
+541 QENIHLQIDQGT
-553 VSFEILPRFE
+553 VSFGTLPRFE
-563 PPALQIAEGSLV
+563 PPILQIAEGSLI

-583 EIKVSSGDYVSA
+583 EIKVSSGDTVSA

-609 HVKAPYKGTV
+609 HVKAPYEGTV
-619 AEILVSENQQ
+619 VEILVSENQQ
-629 LDNGVPLLVINPVD
+629 LDNGVPLLVINPID
-643 ENEKGNND
+643 ENKKGNNG

>member
-13 EITRRI
+13 EIARRI
-19 FRTAKSM
+19 FRTARSM
-26 GIVCIA
+26 GIVCVA

-67 QRTGSDAIHPGYGFL
+67 RRTGSDAIHPGYGFL
-82 SENASFAKEVTE
+82 SENASFAKAVTD

-134 NNSSSIGFPLLVK
+134 NDSSSIGFPLLVK

-154 KGMRIVANEN
+154 KGMRIVTNEN

-230 APSSAISDEQRKLIT
+230 APSSAISEEQRELIT

-324 VEARLYAEDPSE
+324 VEARLYAEDPSA
-336 EFLPSTGKILAFSPP
+336 EFLPSTGEILAFSPP
-351 EEPDVRWDSGIEK
+351 KEPDVRWDSGIEK

-373 PMLAKVISHGADRT
+373 PMLAKVISHGVDRT

-417 HNQFLKGETTTD
+417 HNKFLKGETTTD

-440 KLNEGEIE
+440 QLTEGEIE
-448 KAAIAVALWLQNK
+448 KASIAVALWLQNK
-461 NRKNAIVLKSIPS
+461 NRKNAIVLKSIQS

-492 EKITVSYKTKRD
+492 EKITISYKTKRN

-512 STATIYHWSTEHIET
+512 STATIHHWSTEHIET

-583 EIKVSSGDYVSA
+583 EIKVSSGDSVSA

>member
-1 MTIKTLLVANRG
+1 MTIETLLVANRG
-13 EITRRI
+13 EIARRI

-26 GIVCIA
+26 GIICIA
-32 VYTDADS
+32 IYTDADK

-58 DKKEIIDAA
+58 DQKEIIDAA
-67 QRTGSDAIHPGYGFL
+67 KRSNSDAIHPGYGFL
-82 SENASFAKEVTE
+82 SENASFAKATIE
-94 EGIIWI
+94 ENIIWI

-115 AKKIAQEATVPTLP
+115 AKKIAQEADVPTLP

-134 NNSSSIGFPLLVK
+134 NDSSSIGFPLLVK

-164 DLPEAISA
+164 DLPEAIST
-172 AQREAKNAFDD
+172 AQREAKNAFGD

-197 IEVQILGDSHGNLL
+197 IEIQILGDSHGNLL

-230 APSSAISDEQRKLIT
+230 SPSSVINEEQRKLIT
-245 DAALRMGESLA
+245 DAALRMGKSLA

-289 TEAITGIDLVR
+289 TEAVTGIDLVR
-300 EQLKI
+300 EQIKI
-305 SSGEAISFTQ
+305 SSGEAVSFTQ
-315 DNLISKGHA
+315 EDLVPIGHA
-324 VEARLYAEDPSE
+324 VEARLYAEDPSK
-336 EFLPSTGKILAFSPP
+336 EFLPATGEILAFSPP
-351 EEPDVRWDSGIEK
+351 EEPDVRWDSGVEK

-373 PMLAKVISHGADRT
+373 PMLAKVISHGSSRT
-387 EATLNL
+387 EAILNL
-393 AKALEKLHLAGVTT
+393 ARALEKLHLAGITT

-417 HNQFLKGETTTD
+417 HNKFLKGETTTD
-429 FIEDN
+429 FIDSNSPEPNLQLTEDDI
-434 YPQLHL
+434 
-440 KLNEGEIE
+440 K
-448 KAAIAVALWLQNK
+448 KASITVALWLQNK

-479 RLPAQEVSLLHSG
+479 RLPSQEVSLMYSG
-492 EKITVSYKTKRD
+492 EKVTVSYKTKRD
-504 GSFVFNNG
+504 ESFVFDNG
-512 STATIYHWSTEHIET
+512 STATINHCSAEHIEA
-527 EIDGERMASLITEG
+527 EVDGERITSLITEG
-541 QENIHIQTNQGT
+541 KESIHLQTSQGT

-563 PPALQIAEGSLV
+563 PPVLQIAEGSLV

-583 EIKVSSGDYVSA
+583 EIRVSNGDTVSA

-619 AEILVSENQQ
+619 TEILVSENQQ
-629 LDNGVPLLVINPVD
+629 LDNGVPLLVINPD
-643 ENEKGNND
+643 EEN

>member
-1 MTIKTLLVANRG
+1 MTIETLLVANRG
-13 EITRRI
+13 EIARRI

-26 GIVCIA
+26 GIICIA
-32 VYTDADS
+32 IYTDADK

-58 DKKEIIDAA
+58 DQKEIIDAA
-67 QRTGSDAIHPGYGFL
+67 KRSNSDAIHPGYGFL
-82 SENASFAKEVTE
+82 SENASFAKAAIE
-94 EGIIWI
+94 ENIIWI

-115 AKKIAQEATVPTLP
+115 AKKIAQEADVPTLP

-134 NNSSSIGFPLLVK
+134 NDSSSIGFPLLVK

-164 DLPEAISA
+164 DLPEAIST
-172 AQREAKNAFDD
+172 AQREAKNAFGD

-197 IEVQILGDSHGNLL
+197 IEIQILGDSHGNLL

-230 APSSAISDEQRKLIT
+230 SPSSVINEEQRKLIT
-245 DAALRMGESLA
+245 DAALRMGKSLA

-289 TEAITGIDLVR
+289 TEAVTGIDLVR
-300 EQLKI
+300 EQIKI
-305 SSGEAISFTQ
+305 SSGEAVSFTQ
-315 DNLISKGHA
+315 EDLVPIGHA
-324 VEARLYAEDPSE
+324 VEARLYAEDPSK
-336 EFLPSTGKILAFSPP
+336 EFLPATGEILAFSPP
-351 EEPDVRWDSGIEK
+351 KEPDVRWDSGVEK

-373 PMLAKVISHGADRT
+373 PMLAKVISHGSSRT
-387 EATLNL
+387 EAILNL
-393 AKALEKLHLAGVTT
+393 ARALEKLHLAGITT

-417 HNQFLKGETTTD
+417 HNKFLKGETTTD
-429 FIEDN
+429 FIDSNSPEPNLQLTEDDI
-434 YPQLHL
+434 
-440 KLNEGEIE
+440 K
-448 KAAIAVALWLQNK
+448 KAAITVALWLQNK

-479 RLPAQEVSLLHSG
+479 RLPSQEVSLLYSG
-492 EKITVSYKTKRD
+492 EKVTVSYKTKRD
-504 GSFVFNNG
+504 GSFVFDNG
-512 STATIYHWSTEHIET
+512 STATINHCSAEHIEA
-527 EIDGERMASLITEG
+527 EVDGERMTSLITEG
-541 QENIHIQTNQGT
+541 KESIHLQTSQGT

-563 PPALQIAEGSLV
+563 PPVLQIAEGSLV

-583 EIKVSSGDYVSA
+583 EIRVSNGDTVSA

-609 HVKAPYKGTV
+609 HVKAPYNGTV
-619 AEILVSENQQ
+619 TEILVSENQQ
-629 LDNGVPLLVINPVD
+629 LDNGVPLLVINPD
-643 ENEKGNND
+643 EEN

>member
-1 MTIKTLLVANRG
+1 MTIETLLVANRG
-13 EITRRI
+13 EIARRI

-32 VYTDADS
+32 IYTDADR

-48 KAIRLSTNYL
+48 KAIRISTNYL
-58 DKKEIIDAA
+58 NQKEIIDAA
-67 QRTGSDAIHPGYGFL
+67 KRSNSDAIHPGYGFL
-82 SENASFAKEVTE
+82 SENASFAKAAIE
-94 EGIIWI
+94 ENIIWI

-115 AKKIAQEATVPTLP
+115 AKKIAQEADVPTLP

-134 NNSSSIGFPLLVK
+134 NDSSSIGFPLLVK

-164 DLPEAISA
+164 DLPEAIST
-172 AQREAKNAFDD
+172 AQREAKNAFGD

-197 IEVQILGDSHGNLL
+197 IEIQILGDSHGNLL

-230 APSSAISDEQRKLIT
+230 SPSSVINEEQRKLIT
-245 DAALRMGESLA
+245 DAALRMGKSLA

-289 TEAITGIDLVR
+289 TEAVTGIDLVR
-300 EQLKI
+300 EQIKI
-305 SSGEAISFTQ
+305 SSGEAVSFTQ
-315 DNLISKGHA
+315 EDLVPIGHA
-324 VEARLYAEDPSE
+324 VEARLYAEDPSK
-336 EFLPSTGKILAFSPP
+336 EFLPATGEILAFSPP
-351 EEPDVRWDSGIEK
+351 KEPDVRWDSGVEK

-373 PMLAKVISHGADRT
+373 PMLAKVISHGSSRT
-387 EATLNL
+387 EAILNL
-393 AKALEKLHLAGVTT
+393 ARALEKLHLAGITT

-417 HNQFLKGETTTD
+417 HNKFLKGETTTD
-429 FIEDN
+429 FIDSNSPEPNLQLTEEDI
-434 YPQLHL
+434 
-440 KLNEGEIE
+440 K
-448 KAAIAVALWLQNK
+448 KAAITVALWLQNK

-479 RLPAQEVSLLHSG
+479 RLPSQEVSLLYSG
-492 EKITVSYKTKRD
+492 EKVTVSYKTKRD
-504 GSFVFNNG
+504 GSFVFDNG
-512 STATIYHWSTEHIET
+512 STATINHCSAEHIEA
-527 EIDGERMASLITEG
+527 EVDGERITSLITEG
-541 QENIHIQTNQGT
+541 KESIHLQTSQGT

-563 PPALQIAEGSLV
+563 PPVLQIAEGSLV

-583 EIKVSSGDYVSA
+583 EIRVSNGDTVSA

-609 HVKAPYKGTV
+609 HVKAPYNGTV
-619 AEILVSENQQ
+619 TEILVSENQQ
-629 LDNGVPLLVINPVD
+629 LDNGVPLLVINPD
-643 ENEKGNND
+643 EEN

>member
-1 MTIKTLLVANRG
+1 MTIETLLVANRG
-13 EITRRI
+13 EIARRI

-26 GIVCIA
+26 GIICIA
-32 VYTDADS
+32 IYTDADK

-58 DKKEIIDAA
+58 DQKEIIDAA
-67 QRTGSDAIHPGYGFL
+67 KRSNSDAIHPGYGFL
-82 SENASFAKEVTE
+82 SENASFAKAAIE
-94 EGIIWI
+94 ENIIWI

-115 AKKIAQEATVPTLP
+115 AKKIAQEADVPTLP

-134 NNSSSIGFPLLVK
+134 NDSSSIGFPLLVK

-164 DLPEAISA
+164 DLPEAIST
-172 AQREAKNAFDD
+172 AQREAKNAFGD

-197 IEVQILGDSHGNLL
+197 IEIQILGDSHGNLL

-230 APSSAISDEQRKLIT
+230 SPSSVINEEQRKLIT
-245 DAALRMGESLA
+245 DAALRMGKSLA

-289 TEAITGIDLVR
+289 TEAVTGIDLVR
-300 EQLKI
+300 EQIKI
-305 SSGEAISFTQ
+305 SSGEAVSFTQ
-315 DNLISKGHA
+315 EDLVPIGHA
-324 VEARLYAEDPSE
+324 VEARLYAEDPSK
-336 EFLPSTGKILAFSPP
+336 EFLPATGEILAFSPP
-351 EEPDVRWDSGIEK
+351 KEPDVRWDSGVEK

-373 PMLAKVISHGADRT
+373 PMLAKVISHGSSRT
-387 EATLNL
+387 EAILNL
-393 AKALEKLHLAGVTT
+393 ARALEKLHLAGITT

-417 HNQFLKGETTTD
+417 HNKFLKGETTTD
-429 FIEDN
+429 FIDSNSPEPNLQLTEEDI
-434 YPQLHL
+434 
-440 KLNEGEIE
+440 K
-448 KAAIAVALWLQNK
+448 KAAITVALWLQNK

-479 RLPAQEVSLLHSG
+479 RLPSQEVSLLYSG
-492 EKITVSYKTKRD
+492 EKVTVSYKTKRD
-504 GSFVFNNG
+504 GSFVFDNG
-512 STATIYHWSTEHIET
+512 STATINHCSAEHIEA
-527 EIDGERMASLITEG
+527 EVDGERITSLITEG
-541 QENIHIQTNQGT
+541 KESIHLQTSQGT

-563 PPALQIAEGSLV
+563 PPVLQIAEGSLV

-583 EIKVSSGDYVSA
+583 EIRVSNGDTVSA

-619 AEILVSENQQ
+619 TEILVSENQQ
-629 LDNGVPLLVINPVD
+629 LDNGVPLLVINPD
-643 ENEKGNND
+643 EEN

>member
-13 EITRRI
+13 EIARRI

-48 KAIRLSTNYL
+48 TAIRLSTNYL
-58 DKKEIIDAA
+58 DQKEIIDSAR
-67 QRTGSDAIHPGYGFL
+67 RTGSDAIHPGYGFL
-82 SENASFAKEVTE
+82 SENASFAKAVME

-115 AKKIAQEATVPTLP
+115 AKKIAQEADVPTLP
-129 SSDDL
+129 SSNDL
-134 NNSSSIGFPLLVK
+134 NDPSSVGFPLLVK

-154 KGMRIVANEN
+154 KGMRIVADEN
-164 DLPEAISA
+164 DLSEAIST
-172 AQREAKNAFDD
+172 AQREAKNAFGD

-197 IEVQILGDSHGNLL
+197 IEIQILGDSHGNLL

-230 APSSAISDEQRKLIT
+230 APSSAISEEQRKLIT

-289 TEAITGIDLVR
+289 TEVITGIDLVR

-315 DNLISKGHA
+315 ESLIPKGHA
-324 VEARLYAEDPSE
+324 VEARLYAEDPSKD
-336 EFLPSTGKILAFSPP
+336 FLPATGEILAFSPP
-351 EEPDVRWDSGIEK
+351 EEPDVRWDSGVEK

-387 EATLNL
+387 EAALNL

-417 HNQFLKGETTTD
+417 HNKFLKGETTTD

-434 YPQLHL
+434 YPEPN
-440 KLNEGEIE
+440 LNLTEGEVE
-448 KAAIAVALWLQNK
+448 KATIAVALWLQNK
-461 NRKNAIVLKSIPS
+461 NRKNAIVLRSIPS

-512 STATIYHWSTEHIET
+512 NTAKIHHWSAEHIEA
-527 EIDGERMASLITEG
+527 EIDGERMTSMITEG
-541 QENIHIQTNQGT
+541 QGNVHLQTNRGT

-563 PPALQIAEGSLV
+563 PPVLQIAEGSLV
-575 APMPGVVL
+575 APMPGIVL
-583 EIKVSSGDYVSA
+583 EIKVSNGDTVAA

-619 AEILVSENQQ
+619 EKILVSENQQ

-643 ENEKGNND
+643 ENKKGNND